1 MPLLSTFGAASA
13 RGFGNLS
20 GIALPSDDLWNTV
33 SFLSHF
39 DGANNGVNNAFD
51 DGSASN
57 HTITAAG
64 NVTQGS
70 FGPFARPDG
79 EWGVNFDG
87 DDGIKTP
94 ASGVVDF
101 GTGDFTIEAFFN
113 SNVVD
118 SSNDTIIQNWGGG
131 TGNPVGFAVNRGS
144 SGGIQFYIGSSLI
157 LDTGANAFVANTWNH
172 LAVARSGTS
181 LKMFVNGSVVV
192 TATNSGNI
200 TVGNSNVSVG
210 YDVQG
215 TNNYFNGSIS
225 NVRIVKGAAVYTSAF
240 TPATAPLTA
249 ITNTQLLTCQ
259 SNRFV
264 DNSASARTLT
274 LAGNPSVSSFGPFL
288 TTSAYDPA
296 VNGASLYAPTYAD
309 YLRIPN
315 SAEFELDGDFSVE
328 FWANLDEAFNNQL
341 SIFIWANNNS
351 QTQIGQEDSRDL
363 YFYRGSNIIQNTNV
377 ITQTKAWNHVS
388 LCRSG
393 SVLSMYCNGVRIGT
407 ASYTSTVDFSDGY
420 VAAYDPAQG
429 QYAANGYMSDLRIL
443 KGSSAYDASQTTLT
457 VPTAPLTAITNT
469 KLLLNMADGQ
479 AIDSAAQNNMT
490 LLGNTKL
497 STTQAKFGD
506 TSMLFATSEADKLDL
521 GDVFW
526 TNSDWTHE
534 FWIYLNSNSTAN
546 RIIFTQYTGQVV
558 DGRCVIQYINSTG
571 KIMWFI
577 GISGANVIL
586 DVTMSKGAWHHV
598 ALTRSGN
605 DYKLFLDGTAGATGS
620 SSQALESSVNTI
632 MGPSGFSTQGQG
644 IDGFIDDLRFSKFVR
659 YTNNFTAPTAPF
671 PDKGQ

>member
-215 TNNYFNGSIS
+215 TNNYFRGSLS

-240 TPATAPLTA
+240 TPTTAPLTA

-377 ITQTKAWNHVS
+377 ITQTKAWNHVA

>member
-215 TNNYFNGSIS
+215 TNNYFRGSLS

-377 ITQTKAWNHVS
+377 ITQTKAWNHVA

-659 YTNNFTAPTAPF
+659 YTNNFTAPTEPF
-671 PDKGQ
+671 ADKGQ

>member
-215 TNNYFNGSIS
+215 TNNYFSGSLS

-377 ITQTKAWNHVS
+377 ITQTKAWNHVA

>member
-215 TNNYFNGSIS
+215 TNNYFRGSLS

-341 SIFIWANNNS
+341 SIFMWANNDS

-377 ITQTKAWNHVS
+377 ITQTKAWNHVA

>member
-215 TNNYFNGSIS
+215 TNNYFSGSIS
-225 NVRIVKGAAVYTSAF
+225 NVRIVKGTAVYTSAF
-240 TPATAPLTA
+240 TPTTAPLTA

-274 LAGNPSVSSFGPFL
+274 LAGNPSASAFGPFL

-341 SIFIWANNNS
+341 SIFMWANNDS

-377 ITQTKAWNHVS
+377 ITQTKAWNHVA

>member
-1 MPLLSTFGAASA
+1 
-13 RGFGNLS
+13 
-20 GIALPSDDLWNTV
+20 
-33 SFLSHF
+33 
-39 DGANNGVNNAFD
+39 
-51 DGSASN
+51 
-57 HTITAAG
+57 
-64 NVTQGS
+64 
-70 FGPFARPDG
+70 
-79 EWGVNFDG
+79 
-87 DDGIKTP
+87 
-94 ASGVVDF
+94 
-101 GTGDFTIEAFFN
+101 
-113 SNVVD
+113 
-118 SSNDTIIQNWGGG
+118 
-131 TGNPVGFAVNRGS
+131 
-144 SGGIQFYIGSSLI
+144 
-157 LDTGANAFVANTWNH
+157 
-172 LAVARSGTS
+172 
-181 LKMFVNGSVVV
+181 
-192 TATNSGNI
+192 
-200 TVGNSNVSVG
+200 
-210 YDVQG
+210 
-215 TNNYFNGSIS
+215 
-225 NVRIVKGAAVYTSAF
+225 
-240 TPATAPLTA
+240 
-249 ITNTQLLTCQ
+249 
-259 SNRFV
+259 
-264 DNSASARTLT
+264 
-274 LAGNPSVSSFGPFL
+274 
-288 TTSAYDPA
+288 

-377 ITQTKAWNHVS
+377 ITQTKAWNHVA

>member
-215 TNNYFNGSIS
+215 TNNYFRGSLS

-377 ITQTKAWNHVS
+377 ITQTKAWNHVA